1 MIYLAHVSLV
11 PNISDPHILH
21 TEDRHPPSP
30 RLVNSLNLLGQG
42 AVCLRRLSGHWYC
55 QATLL
60 NCLSFLLT
68 IAVSV
73 STIKKKTN
81 LTLKKG
87 RFSGVAQIGPF
98 SALFLGGCQL

>member
-73 STIKKKTN
+73 STIFVKLRQGAGKDRQGMV
-81 LTLKKG
+81 LKVKG
-87 RFSGVAQIGPF
+87 LEA
-98 SALFLGGCQL
+98 